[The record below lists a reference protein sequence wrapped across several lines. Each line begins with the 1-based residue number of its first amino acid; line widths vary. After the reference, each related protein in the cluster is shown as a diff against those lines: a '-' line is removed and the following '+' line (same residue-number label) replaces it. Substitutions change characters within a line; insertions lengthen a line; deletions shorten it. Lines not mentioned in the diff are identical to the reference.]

1 MGLAK
6 VIRIHSGEHYEVS
19 SACGGAGYFTQR
31 LTGGGGSALDYV
43 YSHHHVPYAYQVK
56 LRDTG
61 SYGFLLPRENIL
73 PTGAESLGLLKYFG
87 KFLRQGIVR
96 SEEVVEEKD
105 NNNNNSNNNGGDGGD
120 DDSEEHLIEMELRK

>member
-19 SACGGAGYFTQR
+19 SACGSAGYFTQS

-43 YSHHHVPYAYQVK
+43 YSNHVPYAYQIY

-87 KFLRQGIVR
+87 EFLREGMMR
-96 SEEVVEEKD
+96 SED
-105 NNNNNSNNNGGDGGD
+105 NDDGSGFRT
-120 DDSEEHLIEMELRK
+120 EPELRK